1 MKIRIE
7 RQVFDDQSTIGELF
21 VDGAFEC
28 YVLEDKVRENGSPVA
43 AWKVPRETAIPYG
56 LYDVEITPSKRFGR
70 DMPLLLNV
78 PGFDGV
84 RIHPGNTDADTEGC
98 LLVGRV
104 QGKDC
109 IGESKAAFAALYPK
123 IEAAIDAGDKVTIE
137 IARAT

>member
-43 AWKVPRETAIPYG
+43 
-56 LYDVEITPSKRFGR
+56 
-70 DMPLLLNV
+70 
-78 PGFDGV
+78 
-84 RIHPGNTDADTEGC
+84 
-98 LLVGRV
+98 GRV
-104 QGKDC
+104 QGQDG
-109 IGESKAAFAALYPK
+109 IGESDAGVAALYPK